1 MGYEDDLR
9 SAARSG
15 LLGGGV
21 DTQCTADGGA
31 AAAETVVGDRRVVG
45 VIGTSCS
52 VAAFEALTDK
62 AGFAGI
68 IGSISCDGFGDC
80 GAGVWE

>member
-1 MGYEDDLR
+1 MGGSLR
-9 SAARSG
+9 EGA
-15 LLGGGV
+15 
-21 DTQCTADGGA
+21 TTANN
-31 AAAETVVGDRRVVG
+31 VG
-45 VIGTSCS
+45 
-52 VAAFEALTDK
+52 EALTDK